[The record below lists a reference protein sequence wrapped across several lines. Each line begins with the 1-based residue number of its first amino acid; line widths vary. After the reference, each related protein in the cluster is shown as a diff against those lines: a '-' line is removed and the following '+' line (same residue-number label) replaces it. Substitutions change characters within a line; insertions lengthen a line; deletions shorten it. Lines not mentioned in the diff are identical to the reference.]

1 MGNFNME
8 KRLKGR
14 LLERRWK
21 REESIKKEGQS
32 DYVND

>member
-1 MGNFNME
+1 MRNFNME
-8 KRLKGR
+8 KR